1 MSHGGDSRQ
10 PRRQDLDRRA
20 QAILHGP
27 AGRARRRRRGHRA
40 ACARRLQI
48 LTTQRDDLVA
58 ELDQLA
64 VEVLAGRRTLKVYR
78 QFKMYNDPRYRTSA
92 GAGPEAKP

>member
-1 MSHGGDSRQ
+1 MAETLGSLVDKISIVELKRFYMARQ
-10 PRRQDLDRRA
+10 VERED
-20 QAILHGP
+20 
-27 AGRARRRRRGHRA
+27 AGEEHRA

-78 QFKMYNDPRYRTSA
+78 QFKMYNDPRYRTSP